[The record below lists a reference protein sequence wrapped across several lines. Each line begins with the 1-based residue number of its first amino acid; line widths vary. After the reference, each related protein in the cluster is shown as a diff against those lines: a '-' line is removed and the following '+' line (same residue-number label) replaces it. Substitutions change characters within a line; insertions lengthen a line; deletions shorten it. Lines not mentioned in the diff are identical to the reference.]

1 LNDDHFFLFLTHPV
15 TPVPFLLNTLLPLH
29 TRTKLLLLLLLL
41 LQLLLSSNLLL
52 FTLLFIWFRQSFF
65 LILHSSN

>member
-41 LQLLLSSNLLL
+41 LLQLLLSSNLLL

-65 LILHSSN
+65 LILAQ